1 MIARGDLEAEWQAN
15 TYDNAGQLDVFGT
28 TRDTV
33 VDESLRDA
41 VAAVLEAERRRP
53 ANKRLMARLAARCTK
68 RISDTRPVAEEAG
81 RKRA

>member
-15 TYDNAGQLDVFGT
+15 TYDDAGQLDVFGT

-41 VAAVLEAERRRP
+41 VAAVLEAKQP
-53 ANKRLMARLAARCTK
+53 AITRLLARLH
-68 RISDTRPVAEEAG
+68 RPDL
-81 RKRA
+81 